1 MDKKVSVGKN
11 TLKKFRIP
19 IGGKIAYV
27 EIISLPNN
35 ICSVEIPGS
44 EPIFITKIR
53 DKNNKPYWISLPQG
67 NDELAAAVGNYIE
80 EALHSPNL

>member
-1 MDKKVSVGKN
+1 MDKKVSIGEN
-11 TLKKFRIP
+11 TLKKFRVP

-53 DKNNKPYWISLPQG
+53 DENNKHSWISLPQG
-67 NDELAAAVGNYIE
+67 NDELAAAIGNYIE
-80 EALHSPNL
+80 QELHSRNL